1 MSVAATGQLGFR
13 LLLWPLPFFDTGVL
27 PLLLLSR
34 PLLLP
39 RPRPLPLPV
48 RFFWGT
54 LLLSLLELPVLLAR
68 PEAFEATEAFD
79 LADLWLV
86 REVNFTLV
94 LELDLPDLD
103 VKELCLEVLRVLAR
117 STPGFL
123 PEFGLTLMPQACC
136 MSSLDEKRPQ
146 RPSVLVFCCEAFEP
160 CSVKLQGHDEAP
172 CVHGLELRLS

>member
-1 MSVAATGQLGFR
+1 MPVSTNCQLGFR
-13 LLLWPLPFFDTGVL
+13 LLLWPLPFFDPGAL

-39 RPRPLPLPV
+39 RPRPLPLLV

-54 LLLSLLELPVLLAR
+54 LLPLLEPTVLLAR
-68 PEAFEATEAFD
+68 PEAFEATEACD
-79 LADLWLV
+79 LADLWLA
-86 REVNFTLV
+86 REVDLTLV

-123 PEFGLTLMPQACC
+123 PEFGLTLMP
-136 MSSLDEKRPQ
+136 
-146 RPSVLVFCCEAFEP
+146 
-160 CSVKLQGHDEAP
+160 
-172 CVHGLELRLS
+172 